1 MAIKKYYADK
11 DNTITNAYKS
21 NLITRGTGSNM
32 GAADILEAFVIH
44 GQTSASVTT
53 SPSAAN
59 ATNAEQSRFIIQFP
73 LATIASDMSSGILP
87 ADTGSI
93 KFYLNLYNAPHGN
106 TAPRDFSLDVYMLS
120 QEWTEGRGLDMENYT
135 DLGASSWESASSGTT
150 WTQAGGTYLPAV
162 GTATATVSFITDST
176 PTALDDGKTII
187 ITNYDGTIAT
197 FTLTAATRSSTEIDR
212 SAIGNVNDFATEI
225 KASMDLAVAAG
236 LLKATVSPV
245 ENDING
251 NPRMITLT
259 AGAAGTIGN
268 QSVAG
273 TFITGGGGEVICNA
287 TCNDPSVGN
296 GSLAFT
302 GGVDA
307 GSTQKTFSF
316 ETGLEN
322 LSLDVSDQ
330 VYKWLDAVSG
340 DLNCGFLIKFPDS
353 IVSGSQNLYTK
364 KFFSRTSE
372 FFHYRP
378 TLEARWD
385 STRKDN
391 RGNFFASSSVASA
404 ANNLNTL
411 YLYNIVRGQLQNLPG
426 VVNETLTV
434 DIYSGSTS
442 PAGTPLSLI
451 KSGGT
456 AATSVPAGILRENGA
471 TITGVYTASFAS
483 TSSLDTV
490 FDVWHTGSGAS
501 RVNFYTASYG
511 PKTFGTIDGL
521 YREEYLTSITNL
533 EDSYTQ
539 GQTPNLRVFAR
550 KKNWNPNI
558 YTVATA
564 ETLPEIIEDS
574 YYRVHRVVDGLEV
587 IPFGTG
593 STNNYFSRL
602 SYDVSGNYFELD
614 TSCLEPGYAYGI
626 TFAYYLQGEYA
637 EQPEVFKF
645 KIKEEDK

>member
-1 MAIKKYYADK
+1 MAIKKYFADK
-11 DNTITNAYKS
+11 DNTISNAFKS
-21 NLITRGTGSNM
+21 NLINRGEESNM

-73 LATIASDMSSGILP
+73 VSTISSDMSSGVLP

-106 TAPRDFSLDVYMLS
+106 TTPIDFSLDVFMLS
-120 QEWTEGRGLDMENYT
+120 ETWNEGRGLDMENYS
-135 DLGASSWESASSGTT
+135 DLGASSWVSSAAGTT
-150 WTQAGGTYLPAV
+150 WTQAGGTYL
-162 GTATATVSFITDST
+162 S
-176 PTALDDGKTII
+176 
-187 ITNYDGTIAT
+187 
-197 FTLTAATRSSTEIDR
+197 
-212 SAIGNVNDFATEI
+212 
-225 KASMDLAVAAG
+225 
-236 LLKATVSPV
+236 
-245 ENDING
+245 
-251 NPRMITLT
+251 
-259 AGAAGTIGN
+259 
-268 QSVAG
+268 
-273 TFITGGGGEVICNA
+273 
-287 TCNDPSVGN
+287 DPS
-296 GSLAFT
+296 T
-302 GGVDA
+302 K
-307 GSTQKTFSF
+307 KTFSF
-316 ETGLEN
+316 ESGLEN

-330 VYKWLDAVSG
+330 VYKWLDSSPSG
-340 DLNCGFLIKFPDS
+340 EDNYGFLIKFGDS
-353 IVSGSQNLYTK
+353 VVSGSETLYTK

-385 STRKDN
+385 SSRKDH
-391 RGNFFASSSVASA
+391 RGSFFVSSSVASA

-426 VVNETLTV
+426 LTNETLSV
-434 DIYSGSTS
+434 EIYSGSS
-442 PAGTPLSLI
+442 APSGNPLSLVQP
-451 KSGGT
+451 GGT
-456 AATSVPAGILRENGA
+456 SATSVAAGILRENGA

-490 FDVWHTGSGAS
+490 FDVWHTGSGGS
-501 RVNFYTASYG
+501 RINFYTASYE

-521 YREEYLTSITNL
+521 YREEYITSITNL

-564 ETLPEIIEDS
+564 DTLPDVIEDS
-574 YYRVHRVVDGLEV
+574 YYRVHRVIDNLEV

-593 STNNYFSRL
+593 SANNYFSRL

-626 TFAYYLQGEYA
+626 TFAYYLQGEYV